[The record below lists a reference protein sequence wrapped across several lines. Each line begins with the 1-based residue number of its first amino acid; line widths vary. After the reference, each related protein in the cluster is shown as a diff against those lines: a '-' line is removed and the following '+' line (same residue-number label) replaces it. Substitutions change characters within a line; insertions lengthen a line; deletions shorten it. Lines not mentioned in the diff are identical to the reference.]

1 MVIHI
6 ALVGKNSGHLW
17 NGLKEIIPAEKIYL
31 LHSPNQDD
39 FKYADEA
46 KELKKEIEK
55 RFCETILIKINP
67 FEMTNI
73 FNIIDEIINDE
84 IKKSNY
90 KLDTFDFAVGVT
102 GGTNIMAS
110 GATIG
115 AMLTGTKA
123 YYVHDDRKPPK
134 RKRYTEFL
142 PIPPINILRTLKDS
156 HLKLLQILEK
166 GVFEFKGEKEQ
177 GVMKSKDLEKKL
189 KVTTSTLNSALKT
202 LKEKGY
208 VETKRGVPVIREKQT
223 NLDQKPI
230 EVVEELQNQILVK
243 ITELGK
249 LQAKKASMKV

>member
-6 ALVGKNSGHLW
+6 ALVGRNSGHLW
-17 NGLKEIIPAEKIYL
+17 NGLKEIIPADKMYL

-39 FKYADEA
+39 FKHLDEA
-46 KELKKEIEK
+46 KKLKKEIEK
-55 RFCETILIKINP
+55 RFCETVLVKINP

-73 FNIIDEIINDE
+73 FNKIDEIVSDE
-84 IKKSNY
+84 IKKSDY
-90 KLDTFDFAVGVT
+90 QLYPFDFAVGVT

-142 PIPPINILRTLKDS
+142 PIPPINILRALTKS
-156 HLKLLQILEK
+156 HLKILQILEK
-166 GVFEFKGEKEQ
+166 GVFEFKGEKQ
-177 GVMKSKDLEKKL
+177 VGVMKSKDLEKKL
-189 KVTTSTLNSALKT
+189 KIRTSTLNSSLKT
-202 LKEKGY
+202 LKEKGF
-208 VETKRGVPVIREKQT
+208 VETKRGVPVVRLKQRSIDEK
-223 NLDQKPI
+223 PVEI
-230 EVVEELQNQILVK
+230 IEELQNQMLVK

-249 LQAKKASMKV
+249 IQAKKDIMQ